1 MNVREYRRA
10 IKNGQFREIGNTK
23 KTCNK
28 ICVRHHYTQT
38 NTNNVNNK
46 TCAILKTTGGKDV
59 FMQKSQWTFHHGTK
73 LVRFILQTIQ
83 SIAVKRGLF
92 RSSCIND
99 SYRTTNR
106 SVSEGVYIKYS
117 EVELYK

>member
-1 MNVREYRRA
+1 MLENTEGQSKMDNSEKLATRR
-10 IKNGQFREIGNTK
+10 
-23 KTCNK
+23 KTCSN
-28 ICVRHHYTQT
+28 ICVRHHYTQA

-46 TCAILKTTGGKDV
+46 TYAILKTIGGKDV

-99 SYRTTNR
+99 SYLTTNR

-117 EVELYK
+117 LVT